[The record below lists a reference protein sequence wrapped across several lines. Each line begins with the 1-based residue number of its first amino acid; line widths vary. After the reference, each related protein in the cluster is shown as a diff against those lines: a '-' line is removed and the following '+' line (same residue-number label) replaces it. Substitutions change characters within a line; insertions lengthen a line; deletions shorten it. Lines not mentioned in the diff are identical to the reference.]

1 MHSVLLGCWPQL
13 NMLSSNQFSIFIRC
27 IPPEV
32 PNQSVTPCMVCSVL
46 EPRWDSAILHLL
58 SFSFIIAA
66 TPTFLLCDGWAIY
79 IWSWPSLISDAC
91 WSSRANT
98 SLSGM
103 CIMKPFVCQWQV
115 YMGLFWCTQS
125 HWGQLHICSL
135 ACGGASIV
143 SSIPLLGLGV
153 SCYLSTFH
161 LILTFSPSPSQ
172 LLPSLSHELSMH
184 QSEKRAAWGRGRGRK
199 WGVVMNVTCHN
210 VAMERSGRSW
220 SHER

>member
-1 MHSVLLGCWPQL
+1 
-13 NMLSSNQFSIFIRC
+13 
-27 IPPEV
+27 
-32 PNQSVTPCMVCSVL
+32 MVCSVL

-66 TPTFLLCDGWAIY
+66 TPTFLLCDEWAIY

-161 LILTFSPSPSQ
+161 LILTFSPSSL

-184 QSEKRAAWGRGRGRK
+184 QSEKRAAWGERKRKEVRGGYECYMLQCSNGEEWKELKSWEIVRTREMNLWTGKGKSEVARVRLWVGARVK
-199 WGVVMNVTCHN
+199 VWGWGM
-210 VAMERSGRSW
+210 
-220 SHER
+220 